1 MPETMS
7 AAEHSRPFPLAMA
20 DQGAQIRIVTLRAG
34 RELDR
39 RLRDMGLNPGVEL
52 KVQQRQPGGA
62 LVVMR
67 GETRLALGGGMAHKI
82 MVIPIQM

>member
-7 AAEHSRPFPLAMA
+7 ATEHSRPFPLAMA
-20 DQGAQIRIVTLRAG
+20 DQGAQMRIVALRAG

-39 RLRDMGLNPGVEL
+39 RLRDMGLSPGVEL

-62 LVVMR
+62 LVVMC
-67 GETRLALGGGMAHKI
+67 GGTRLALGGGMAHKI
-82 MVIPIQM
+82 MVIPI